1 MNQNSK
7 VAMLFIAA
15 IAGLV
20 GIIFLLTGGIVRNAT
35 TLYIT
40 YNFAGGVQTGTPVRV
55 AGIQVGKVRKIEF
68 LGGDPAQDTHVKLT
82 IDVDAKALESIRED
96 SQFYIN
102 MAGIIGERYVEVST
116 GSKDKPQVK
125 PKAVIRGVDPPRL
138 DQLISQGY
146 GVMGELLDIL
156 EKNRGKI
163 EKIIAALDAFLV
175 NFDPSKFGDVAKL
188 VGNLS
193 HLVAALD
200 KDLPPLLAK
209 AGPMM
214 DDLGPVLKNAAPLL
228 ADARALLSDVRGVL
242 KDKSLGD
249 MLKQMLSMLDT
260 ADSMIKNAD
269 HLLVN
274 LQFVDENWI
283 RHFLQVEGIRAYA
296 GLGSPNIPKGSK
308 PVDPPPLKHR

>member
-1 MNQNSK
+1 MPTGK
-7 VAMLFIAA
+7 FTAV
-15 IAGLV
+15 LV
-20 GIIFLLTGGIVRNAT
+20 LSR
-35 TLYIT
+35 
-40 YNFAGGVQTGTPVRV
+40 
-55 AGIQVGKVRKIEF
+55 
-68 LGGDPAQDTHVKLT
+68 
-82 IDVDAKALESIRED
+82 
-96 SQFYIN
+96 
-102 MAGIIGERYVEVST
+102 
-116 GSKDKPQVK
+116 K